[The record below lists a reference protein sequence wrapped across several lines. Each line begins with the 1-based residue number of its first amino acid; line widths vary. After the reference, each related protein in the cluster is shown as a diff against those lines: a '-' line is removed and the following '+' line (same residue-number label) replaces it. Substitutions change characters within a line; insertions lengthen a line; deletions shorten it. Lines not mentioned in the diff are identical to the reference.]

1 MSKVSDIIGYLTSLA
16 CLIFLIFQATKCI
29 LKFTHEPKGTDVII
43 AESAKHPYPAITICP
58 TLGYFAN
65 PDYQEVLGKCNLSPA
80 EYFDQAKWIGTG
92 SESYCQTPAQLY
104 EQIIGSFA
112 TLIDNIPIM
121 TKNGRVFLNSTE
133 HFKPV
138 DRQDLGKRG
147 SCFTF
152 EIPQNTRIAN
162 MLIVGNDHIDIKF
175 SSPGNYYNE
184 DNRYYQIAPESEADI
199 DLNHEVFEVLDYEGE
214 PCINSA
220 EYSRDKCIEDLI
232 TKTSM
237 EMVGC
242 TTPYLEDKSSICT
255 DLEKAT
261 FANQIYEEGKLR
273 AFLDIVPECPKPCQ
287 FLMINFGRTK
297 TNAIEKPKAELF
309 IRFQRYIKVSKVGI
323 TYQGLELFAEFGGYL
338 GLLLGVSINQLP
350 EMISGLCSKFI
361 KVKKRS
367 KSPKKQFLF

>member
-1 MSKVSDIIGYLTSLA
+1 
-16 CLIFLIFQATKCI
+16 
-29 LKFTHEPKGTDVII
+29 
-43 AESAKHPYPAITICP
+43 
-58 TLGYFAN
+58 
-65 PDYQEVLGKCNLSPA
+65 
-80 EYFDQAKWIGTG
+80 
-92 SESYCQTPAQLY
+92 
-104 EQIIGSFA
+104 
-112 TLIDNIPIM
+112 
-121 TKNGRVFLNSTE
+121 
-133 HFKPV
+133 
-138 DRQDLGKRG
+138 
-147 SCFTF
+147 
-152 EIPQNTRIAN
+152 

-242 TTPYLEDKSSICT
+242 STPYLEDKSSICT

-297 TNAIEKPKAELF
+297 TNTIEKPKAELF

>member
-1 MSKVSDIIGYLTSLA
+1 MSKASDIIGHLVSLA
-16 CLIFLIFQATKCI
+16 CFIFLIFQATKCVI
-29 LKFTHEPKGTDVII
+29 KFTYEPKGTDVII
-43 AESAKHPYPAITICP
+43 AESAKHPYPTITICP
-58 TLGYFAN
+58 TLGYFEN
-65 PDYQEVLGKCNLSPA
+65 PDYQEALGKCNLSPT
-80 EYFDQAKWIGTG
+80 EYFDEAKWVGTG
-92 SESYCQTPAQLY
+92 SESYCQNPAELY
-104 EQIIGSFA
+104 EQVVGSFA

-121 TKNGRVFLNSTE
+121 VKNNMIFLNSTE

-138 DRQDLGKRG
+138 DRQDLFKHG

-152 EIPQNTRIAN
+152 EMPQNVRIAN

-184 DNRYYQIAPESEADI
+184 DNRYYHISPENQADI

-214 PCINSA
+214 QCMDSA
-220 EYSRDKCIEDLI
+220 EYSRDDCVDNLI

-242 TTPYLEDKSSICT
+242 TTPYLADKSSICT
-255 DLEKAT
+255 DLEKAK
-261 FANQIYEEGKLR
+261 FASQIYEEGKLR
-273 AFLDIVPECPKPCQ
+273 AFLDEVPECPKPCQ

-297 TNAIEKPKAELF
+297 TNAIEKYKAELF
-309 IRFQRYIKVSKVGI
+309 IRFQRYIKVSKVAI

-350 EMISGLCSKFI
+350 DMISSLCTKFFQI
-361 KVKKRS
+361 KKRS
-367 KSPKKQFLF
+367 KLPKEKIRF